1 MTPEPFL
8 AIGTLVVMAILA
20 LYANR
25 VVAPGVAKIPM
36 RWSLTAKVN
45 WTAPRVI
52 AFAFIPVLAAVVM
65 AGILLAGG
73 TQTSDVAII
82 SGVFLSCQ
90 LLHITLTQRWFMASR
105 R

>member
-8 AIGTLVVMAILA
+8 AIGTIVVMGVLA

-25 VVAPGVAKIPM
+25 VIAPGVAKIPM
-36 RWSLTAKVN
+36 QWSLRSRVN

-52 AFAFIPVLAAVVM
+52 AFAFIPVLAAIVM
-65 AGILLAGG
+65 IGILLAGG
-73 TQTSDVAII
+73 AQTSDIAII

-90 LLHITLTQRWFMASR
+90 LLHIAKTQRWFTASR
-105 R
+105 H